1 VDEAKRQTG
10 ERTLLNCTEGG
21 AYIEGMEHV
30 PLEQAAVRYARD
42 AVAVDACVDRA
53 VGALDREG
61 RRTRMFERVT
71 DMGARIDRTVDQA
84 RQCRALA
91 ERAKRRPAQLAPLQA
106 AERDLTRSL
115 ESMPF
120 LSTMVQPEVRDAMA
134 AGKKATSV
142 REGLDA
148 SIRLYDAVART
159 AVALQPPIER
169 ALEAL
174 RQPIV
179 AVPRPT

>member
-1 VDEAKRQTG
+1 
-10 ERTLLNCTEGG
+10 
-21 AYIEGMEHV
+21 
-30 PLEQAAVRYARD
+30 
-42 AVAVDACVDRA
+42 
-53 VGALDREG
+53 
-61 RRTRMFERVT
+61 
-71 DMGARIDRTVDQA
+71 
-84 RQCRALA
+84 
-91 ERAKRRPAQLAPLQA
+91 
-106 AERDLTRSL
+106 
-115 ESMPF
+115 MPF
-120 LSTMVQPEVRDAMA
+120 LSTLVQPEVRDAMA